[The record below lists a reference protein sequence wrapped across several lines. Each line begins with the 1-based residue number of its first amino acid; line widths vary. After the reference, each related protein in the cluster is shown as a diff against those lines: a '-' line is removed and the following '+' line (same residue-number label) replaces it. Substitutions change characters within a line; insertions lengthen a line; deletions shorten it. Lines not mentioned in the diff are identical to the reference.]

1 MTDSQENETLEG
13 VVKWFNDAKG
23 FGFIEHTSGRDVFVH
38 YSVIL
43 SEGFKTLKDGDIVDY
58 EIKEGPK
65 GLHATKVVP
74 RAKPAAAPL
83 QSADGTK
90 ADGAKTEQAASQ
102 PLSASIEVERYEP
115 ETTTVTAIDEDQ
127 APAPHDGFEATS
139 LENQKS

>member
-13 VVKWFNDAKG
+13 TVKWFNDAKG

-74 RAKPAAAPL
+74 RAKAAAAPL
-83 QSADGTK
+83 QSAES
-90 ADGAKTEQAASQ
+90 AKTEQAASQ

-115 ETTTVTAIDEDQ
+115 ENTTVTAIEEEQ
-127 APAPHDGFEATS
+127 APAAAEGPVDGFDATS